1 MNNIKIAKVEKNVY
15 KITRNN
21 EWVIGKFPIDYS
33 IDLNNNISEDNIIF
47 IKNVRPI
54 PEEDTTYVMAGD
66 CYRYEDNKC
75 VERFIIGM
83 DIIDTNVDLPTAQNI
98 LYDVFLTDD
107 LNWDGTTYD

>member
-1 MNNIKIAKVEKNVY
+1 MN
-15 KITRNN
+15 
-21 EWVIGKFPIDYS
+21 FPRI
-33 IDLNNNISEDNIIF
+33 IDLSRN
-47 IKNVRPI
+47 KPVYAI

-83 DIIDTNVDLPTAQNI
+83 DIIDTNVDLPIAQSL
-98 LYDVFLTDD
+98 LYELFLNDD